1 MKHSIKELYK
11 INGAKFYTEDYL
23 AKYDIPK
30 AKSYALEAGWSV
42 ARYLSPNTDEFRIY
56 TVEGVKIG
64 YAYGEKTWFDTR
76 EERDAYRAEQ
86 KIAREASGRKNKVI
100 KKITEKLK
108 TMSEEELVNLLKT
121 L

>member
-1 MKHSIKELYK
+1 MKHNVKELYK
-11 INGAKFYTEDYL
+11 VNGEKFYTEDYL

-30 AKSYALEAGWSV
+30 AKAYTCENGWSV
-42 ARYLSPNTDEFRIY
+42 ARYLTSGADEFRIY
-56 TVEGVKIG
+56 TVNGVKIA

-86 KIAREASGRKNKVI
+86 KVIREASGRKNKVI
-100 KKITEKLK
+100 KEITAKLNE
-108 TMSEEELVNLLKT
+108 MSEEELVNLLKT